1 MKQFAAFT
9 KKEIL
14 EQLRTGRL
22 LVLIIIFCLFG
33 IMNPAIAKMTP
44 WMMEMMSEQLAE
56 SGMAVTVV
64 DVDALT
70 SWTQFFKNMPMALI
84 VFLILFSGIFTTEYQ
99 KGTLINVVTKG
110 MKRWKIFASK
120 MSVMMIIW
128 TLGCL
133 ICYGITFGYNAYFWD
148 NSVAHNVFFAAVC
161 FYLFGLWLI
170 SVLGLASVFCNS
182 AGSVMLALGAAFGA
196 SYLLGLFPAVKE
208 YVPSYLLQS
217 PGMLTANNDTG
228 DYLLAV
234 LILLVL
240 IALQSIFSVAVFNK
254 KNL

>member
-22 LVLIIIFCLFG
+22 LILIIIFCLFG

-56 SGMAVTVV
+56 SGMAITTV

-70 SWTQFFKNMPMALI
+70 SWVQFFKNMPMALI

-110 MKRWKIFASK
+110 LKRWKIFVSK
-120 MSVMMIIW
+120 ESVMMIIW

-133 ICYGITFGYNAYFWD
+133 TCYGITFGYNAYFWD
-148 NSVAHNVFFAAVC
+148 NSVVHNVFFSAVC
-161 FYLFGLWLI
+161 FYLFGWWLI

-208 YVPSYLLQS
+208 YVPSYLLQA
-217 PGMLTANNDTG
+217 PNLLTGNVDVG
-228 DYLLAV
+228 DYLWSV
-234 LILLVL
+234 LILLAL
-240 IALQSIFSVAVFNK
+240 IVMQSIFSVVVFNK

>member
-14 EQLRTGRL
+14 GQLRTGRL

-44 WMMEMMSEQLAE
+44 WLMEMMSEQLAE
-56 SGMAVTVV
+56 SGMAVTAV

-70 SWTQFFKNMPMALI
+70 SWVQFFKNMPMALI
-84 VFLILFSGIFTTEYQ
+84 VFLILFSGIFTTEYH

-110 MKRWKIFASK
+110 MKRWKIFVSK

-133 ICYGITFGYNAYFWD
+133 ACYGITFGYNAYFWD
-148 NSVAHNVFFAAVC
+148 NSVVHNVFFAAAC

-170 SVLGLASVFCNS
+170 SVLGLASVFCDS
-182 AGSVMLALGAAFGA
+182 QGTVMLALGAAFGV
-196 SYLLGLFPAVKE
+196 SYLFGLFPAVKE
-208 YVPSYLLQS
+208 YMPSYLMQS
-217 PGMLTANNDTG
+217 AGLLTGNNDSG
-228 DYLLAV
+228 DFLLAILV
-234 LILLVL
+234 LLVL
-240 IALQSIFSVAVFNK
+240 IALQSMLSVTVFKK